1 MPFKLDFPDICA
13 VKELEIAHE
22 NLISNR
28 RNRTGSDNSEL
39 ANYLQE
45 TISVLNF
52 RVRCMCHNM
61 NCEFWD
67 GGRCVCSGN
76 VYCLELGYEIRG
88 RGSGYGAEPSESEIE
103 LVKSQLTETELN
115 RMPNEPFISWKVRVA
130 NAVYQ
135 RAYQLSNQA
144 EEGLTE
150 YRYDSWRTEDL
161 VSKLSRFKRTV
172 RDVRG
177 MGSTFVEAV
186 GCFVCGRIFLNEATL
201 FAHVD
206 RRRYNHDGTHTA
218 SSIVT
223 PDDFNPIRPTASN
236 YQPPPTPTPT
246 PTSSPSNPNHNSPI
260 TEFGRRGSNQSEAT
274 YLQNFR
280 RYVRSSFDGNA
291 VGCSRCGCVYA
302 NESTFLQHARE
313 EHLILST
320 STAVGLEVF

>member
-150 YRYDSWRTEDL
+150 YRYDSWRSEDTE
-161 VSKLSRFKRTV
+161 SKVNRFKRTV
-172 RDVRG
+172 RDVRT
-177 MGSTFVEAV
+177 MGLSGAV
-186 GCFVCGRIFLNEATL
+186 GCFTCGRIFLTEVTL
-201 FAHVD
+201 LAHID
-206 RRRYNHDGTHTA
+206 KRRYNHDAFHYP
-218 SSIVT
+218 SFIVT
-223 PDDFNPIRPTASN
+223 PTEIKDVRPTPN
-236 YQPPPTPTPT
+236 DYRPPTPTPT

-291 VGCSRCGCVYA
+291 VGCSRCGRIYA
-302 NESTFLQHARE
+302 NEATFLQHARE